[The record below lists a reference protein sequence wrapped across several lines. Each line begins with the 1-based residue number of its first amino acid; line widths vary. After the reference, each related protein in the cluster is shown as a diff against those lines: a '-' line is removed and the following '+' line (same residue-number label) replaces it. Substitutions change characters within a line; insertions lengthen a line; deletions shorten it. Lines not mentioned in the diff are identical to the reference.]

1 MSSQPSLS
9 KSKKASPLPLASMM
23 DRLWSTPPHT
33 LGLVRP
39 ACWATSTYWTG
50 EVVGLDTAASTRPRS
65 LHFHRGVARASVSV
79 LPSMKREEPRKRR
92 RGKIID
98 CDDYRDFNGLHRNLS
113 ESNSRSLPHKV
124 LSARFWLCCP
134 ARLQSCRKGPRGEW
148 GFSPSQ
154 VFHWDFLEIFWWEG

>member
-50 EVVGLDTAASTRPRS
+50 DVVGLETAASTRPRS

-79 LPSMKREEPRKRR
+79 LPRMKREEPRKRL

-98 CDDYRDFNGLHRNLS
+98 CDDYRDS
-113 ESNSRSLPHKV
+113 ENSRSLHYAA
-124 LSARFWLCCP
+124 LA
-134 ARLQSCRKGPRGEW
+134 
-148 GFSPSQ
+148 GF
-154 VFHWDFLEIFWWEG
+154 